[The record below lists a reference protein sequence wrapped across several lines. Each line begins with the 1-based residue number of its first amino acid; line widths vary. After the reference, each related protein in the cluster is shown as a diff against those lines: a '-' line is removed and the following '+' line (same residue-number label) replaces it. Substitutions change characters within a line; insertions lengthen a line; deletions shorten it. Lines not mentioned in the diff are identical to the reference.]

1 MITKNVFT
9 CVYRSRGQKWDQFSD
24 KDFSLLL
31 NNIND
36 HIPSSPVIVD
46 GIQLIKIMRN
56 AAGEA
61 LQIYEK
67 TAGYNQLINK
77 PTLCVNGSWSCINL
91 VFTFNTNLETNFGAD
106 PTLSCHHNLI
116 LGNIHLPPSF
126 YRDIW
131 DYNFIVLM

>member
-77 PTLCVNGSWSCINL
+77 PTLCVNGS
-91 VFTFNTNLETNFGAD
+91 
-106 PTLSCHHNLI
+106 
-116 LGNIHLPPSF
+116 
-126 YRDIW
+126 
-131 DYNFIVLM
+131 

>member
-9 CVYRSRGQKWDQFSD
+9 CVYRSRGQKRDQFSD

-36 HIPSSPVIVD
+36 HTPSCPVIVD

-61 LQIYEK
+61 L
-67 TAGYNQLINK
+67 
-77 PTLCVNGSWSCINL
+77 
-91 VFTFNTNLETNFGAD
+91 
-106 PTLSCHHNLI
+106 
-116 LGNIHLPPSF
+116 
-126 YRDIW
+126 
-131 DYNFIVLM
+131 